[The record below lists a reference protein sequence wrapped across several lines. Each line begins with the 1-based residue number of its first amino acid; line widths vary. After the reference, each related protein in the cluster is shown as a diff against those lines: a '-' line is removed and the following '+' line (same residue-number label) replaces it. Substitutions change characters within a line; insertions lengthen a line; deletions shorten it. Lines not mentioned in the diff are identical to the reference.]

1 MEKRKLN
8 ERWNNCQ
15 NEKIKRQH
23 KKKIISTTPPV
34 ITEITYTHVVAC
46 IILTDDTKTLPKLLD
61 FCGLI
66 SLSEHK
72 YLRFHLDS
80 NSEISFCGSDKNL
93 SSRCLATEPSHLTT
107 LQFESNINEKFSI
120 INFQFSPP

>member
-1 MEKRKLN
+1 ML
-8 ERWNNCQ
+8 
-15 NEKIKRQH
+15 
-23 KKKIISTTPPV
+23 TTPPV

-93 SSRCLATEPSHLTT
+93 SSRCLATEPFHLTT
-107 LQFESNINEKFSI
+107 LQFESNIKWKVLNHKCSI
-120 INFQFSPP
+120 FTAVKTEMQQLQVLEN

>member
-15 NEKIKRQH
+15 NEKNKEITLQKL
-23 KKKIISTTPPV
+23 ISTTTPI
-34 ITEITYTHVVAC
+34 ITEITYIHVVAC
-46 IILTDDTKTLPKLLD
+46 IIFTDDTKTLPKLLD
-61 FCGLI
+61 FCRLI

-72 YLRFHLDS
+72 YLRFHLGS

-93 SSRCLATEPSHLTT
+93 SSRCLATETFHLNT

-120 INFQFSPP
+120 INFQFSPL

>member
-1 MEKRKLN
+1 MSDGTTART
-8 ERWNNCQ
+8 
-15 NEKIKRQH
+15 
-23 KKKIISTTPPV
+23 KKKMIILTTLPV
-34 ITEITYTHVVAC
+34 ITKITYIHVVAC
-46 IILTDDTKTLPKLLD
+46 IILTYDTKTLPKLLD

-66 SLSEHK
+66 SLREHK

-93 SSRCLATEPSHLTT
+93 SSRCLATETFHLNT

-120 INFQFSPP
+120 INFQFSPL

>member
-1 MEKRKLN
+1 ML
-8 ERWNNCQ
+8 
-15 NEKIKRQH
+15 
-23 KKKIISTTPPV
+23 TTPPV

-93 SSRCLATEPSHLTT
+93 SSRCLATETFHLNT

-120 INFQFSPP
+120 INVQFSLL

>member
-1 MEKRKLN
+1 MKKRNLN

-15 NEKIKRQH
+15 NEKKNDNLNN
-23 KKKIISTTPPV
+23 TTSNNRDYL
-34 ITEITYTHVVAC
+34 YTCSSMYH
-46 IILTDDTKTLPKLLD
+46 LTDDTKTLRKVLD